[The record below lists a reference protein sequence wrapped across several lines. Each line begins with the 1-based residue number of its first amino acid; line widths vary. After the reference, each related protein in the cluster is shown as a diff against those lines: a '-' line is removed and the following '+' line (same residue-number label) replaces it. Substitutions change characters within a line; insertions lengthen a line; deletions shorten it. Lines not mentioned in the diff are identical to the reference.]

1 MSDRSVGYV
10 QPIGRSAQA
19 RQPPLPAA
27 RSRERILDVAEARF
41 ASHGFGGVGLAEVAT
56 RAGLGKASLFH
67 HFPSKAQLY
76 CAVMARVLTT
86 LDDALVRAL
95 AEGGSPTQRL
105 DRWVDTA
112 IDVLAENRAYP
123 RLLVRVL
130 VEDDELPRGLA
141 EGKEAGDA
149 VRRIGVTAVGLLR
162 EGMDSGEFRRAS
174 TGHTLQ
180 SLIGAVVHPLATGR
194 FGEELVG
201 GSLFAPEQLV
211 RRKQTVKA
219 LLHSGI
225 VVDKEGHRP

>member
-1 MSDRSVGYV
+1 
-10 QPIGRSAQA
+10 
-19 RQPPLPAA
+19 LPAL
-27 RSRERILDVAEARF
+27 RSRERILDVAEALF
-41 ASHGFGGVGLAEVAT
+41 ASHGFGGVGLAEVAE

-95 AEGGSPTQRL
+95 AAGGSPTERL

-112 IDVLAENRAYP
+112 IDVLAAKRAYP

-130 VEDDELPRGLA
+130 VEDDDLPPGSA
-141 EGKEAGDA
+141 EGKEAADA
-149 VRRIGVTAVGLLR
+149 VRRIGGTAVRLLR
-162 EGMDSGEFRRAS
+162 EGMDIGEFRRAS

-180 SLIGAVVHPLATGR
+180 SLIGAVVHPLATGH

-201 GSLFAPEQLV
+201 GPLFAPEQLA

-225 VVDKEGHRP
+225 VVDKEGNQR

>member
-1 MSDRSVGYV
+1 V
-10 QPIGRSAQA
+10 
-19 RQPPLPAA
+19 PAA
-27 RSRERILDVAEARF
+27 RSRERLLDVAEALFSSR
-41 ASHGFGGVGLAEVAT
+41 GFGGVGLAEVAE

-76 CAVMARVLTT
+76 CAVMARMLTT
-86 LDDALVRAL
+86 LDNALVCSL

-112 IDVLAENRAYP
+112 IDVLADNRAYP

-130 VEDDELPRGLA
+130 VEDDELPRGLV
-141 EGKEAGDA
+141 EGKEAADA
-149 VRRIGVTAVGLLR
+149 VRRIGNTAVRLLR
-162 EGMDSGEFRRAS
+162 EGTDSGEFRRAS
-174 TGHTLQ
+174 AGHTLQ

-201 GSLFAPEQLV
+201 GPLFAPEQLN
-211 RRKQTVKA
+211 RRKQAVKA

-225 VVDKEGHRP
+225 VVDREGRKS